1 MESTENVS
9 WLWPLKGGTWKER
22 RIALAYALELAL
34 GGVVIYYLAWALAP
48 YF

>member
-1 MESTENVS
+1 MESTEKIS
-9 WLWPLKGGTWKER
+9 WLWPFKGGSRKER

-34 GGVVIYYLAWALAP
+34 GFAAIYYLSWALAP

>member
-9 WLWPLKGGTWKER
+9 WLWPIKGGTWEER
-22 RIALAYALELAL
+22 RIALADVLKLVLCCVA
-34 GGVVIYYLAWALAP
+34 IYYLAWVLAP